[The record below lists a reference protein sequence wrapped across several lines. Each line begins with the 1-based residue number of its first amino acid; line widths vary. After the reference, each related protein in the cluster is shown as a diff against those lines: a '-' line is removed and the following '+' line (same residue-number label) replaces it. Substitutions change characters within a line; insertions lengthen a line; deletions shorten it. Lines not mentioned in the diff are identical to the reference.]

1 MSGLWAGHFNT
12 GPCVAAKVGK
22 TIIDRT
28 RPTDPIQH
36 SDMVVHVFVTGLLDQ
51 PFSRSRN
58 GKPAFLVF
66 SPADLALDPLPTFPD
81 PGWDEVVLAYFPP
94 DHDEVPICHGVD
106 DHGRSR
112 SIGSMAYVVLS
123 TLPST
128 SWLVPVVITR
138 VVRSRPTPRRSG
150 VWLCEKAKL
159 LSAPTLLNFDVI
171 NLDSVRLPRP
181 FREHVAV
188 PRSGTPDPTRR
199 AIKRR
204 RVGIGRIT
212 LRGLTPVVDRQARL
226 APVRRES
233 REVPSCFIA
242 GPLRRARSVML

>member
-138 VVRSRPTPRRSG
+138 VVRSRRTPRAEWRLAMRKGQTPLRADIAELRRDQSR
-150 VWLCEKAKL
+150 LR
-159 LSAPTLLNFDVI
+159 APSPGHFV
-171 NLDSVRLPRP
+171 SMSPCRA
-181 FREHVAV
+181 VA
-188 PRSGTPDPTRR
+188 PPTQ
-199 AIKRR
+199 
-204 RVGIGRIT
+204 
-212 LRGLTPVVDRQARL
+212 PVV
-226 APVRRES
+226 
-233 REVPSCFIA
+233 PSSA
-242 GPLRRARSVML
+242 DALGSAA